1 MIPTKVLFHLGQIVN
16 VLLFYVLAH
25 WIDSNTH
32 VHPDT
37 NSDKHILF
45 YYILFYFAALKC
57 SFSYNRKNLSWQ
69 KYESFIFVCNINTG
83 HINHDNYWAKL
94 TS

>member
-16 VLLFYVLAH
+16 VLLCYVLAH

-32 VHPDT
+32 VHPNT

-45 YYILFYFAALKC
+45 CINILPIIIFYFAALKC
-57 SFSYNRKNLSWQ
+57 SFSYNRKKLS
-69 KYESFIFVCNINTG
+69 
-83 HINHDNYWAKL
+83 
-94 TS
+94 